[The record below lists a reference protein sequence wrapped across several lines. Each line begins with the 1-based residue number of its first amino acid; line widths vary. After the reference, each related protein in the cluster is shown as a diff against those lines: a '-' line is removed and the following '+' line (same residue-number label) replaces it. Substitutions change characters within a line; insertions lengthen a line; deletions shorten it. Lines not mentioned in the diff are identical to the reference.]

1 MGPIRLFVVF
11 WGVRGVAE
19 GSVKAATI
27 SSGSYGTPSSPL
39 EPSSSSMS
47 LDLFSAPKSP
57 TVSNGVPLTLL
68 MRWTSSKSEASS
80 LSTRDFSS
88 LAKLVS
94 TCSMPANG
102 IYALSV
108 QGLTLSRLIVS
119 GLSNASFSASF
130 ASSPLPLS
138 SSHPRRRYL

>member
-1 MGPIRLFVVF
+1 MVF
-11 WGVRGVAE
+11 WGVGGVDE

-27 SSGSYGTPSSPL
+27 SSGSYGSPSSPS

-68 MRWTSSKSEASS
+68 MRWTSSKSKASS

-94 TCSMPANG
+94 TCSMPNG
-102 IYALSV
+102 IYAPSV

-130 ASSPLPLS
+130 ASSPLSLS
-138 SSHPRRRYL
+138 SSHPRIRCL